1 MTTALEF
8 AHELMAPEADAAK
21 IEARDRQ
28 MRAAGAAEGWNA
40 AFLEAVSALNRRAQ
54 QARID
59 GWDQIADA
67 HLAAVRDLEA
77 LYRQTPGA
85 SLFG

>member
-1 MTTALEF
+1 MKTAAEF
-8 AHELMAPEADAAK
+8 VAENEGYAFEEA
-21 IEARDRQ
+21 IEARDGQ
-28 MRAAGAAEGWNA
+28 MRAAGAAEGRNA
-40 AFLEAVSALNRRAQ
+40 AFLEAVAALGRRAR
-54 QARID
+54 QARAD

-77 LYRQTPGA
+77 LYRKTPGA